1 MPPSFLATYPPPPPD
16 PWNLQRP
23 RFCLLSREEQKNFG
37 FHLLYQLGKA
47 DHVVYRVDPGSSA
60 QRHGLREGDR
70 ILAVNNNIVDH
81 EDYAMV
87 RLARDSLWNEG
98 TFHSTSE
105 RKRSLTFTW
114 AL

>member
-1 MPPSFLATYPPPPPD
+1 M
-16 PWNLQRP
+16 
-23 RFCLLSREEQKNFG
+23 
-37 FHLLYQLGKA
+37 
-47 DHVVYRVDPGSSA
+47 VYRVDPGSSA

-87 RLARDSLWNEG
+87 RLARDSLWNKG

-105 RKRSLTFTW
+105 RKRSLTFAW
-114 AL
+114 ALLTHGPSLTLPRPHDLEVPN